1 MSDPFETYDLL
12 CDSYIRYI
20 QTILGFNNNKLEE
33 ERDKLLRENGLL
45 FQAPRFEPIMPYP
58 SSGQTLSQL
67 CNHLGLVADIGDFLA
82 QGGDDGLSPKDRPL
96 YEHQASAFESS
107 VIDGK
112 DVVVTTGTGS
122 GKTECFLL
130 PIFSYLIKES
140 TNWNSYRLRNANH
153 PWWQSLERRTGKYV
167 PQRQGENRPAALRA
181 LILYP
186 LNALVED
193 QLMRLRRACDSPEAR
208 RWLDRHR
215 GENRFYFGR
224 YTSLT
229 PVSGHKTSRNLSR
242 LQRQLDRA
250 HMQATK
256 VHDSEEKRFFFPS
269 TEVDTAEMWSR
280 WDMQKYPP
288 DILITNYS
296 MLNIMLIRDLEE
308 PMFENTKKWLEQQ
321 DSLFH
326 LVVDEL
332 HSYRGTAGSEVAYL
346 LRTLFDRLGLA
357 PDSPKL
363 RIIASSASLEGDEG
377 QEEEG
382 RKYLHQ
388 FFARRKD
395 FKAIGSPQHPDESVK
410 LQKCL
415 KHAEQFEAFDQDKDS
430 IQLDKI
436 LSELDI
442 KSAVAQ
448 LCYHNGKFH
457 ASTLEEM
464 VEKANEI
471 NSTSITEPRVFT
483 QR

>member
-1 MSDPFETYDLL
+1 
-12 CDSYIRYI
+12 
-20 QTILGFNNNKLEE
+20 
-33 ERDKLLRENGLL
+33 
-45 FQAPRFEPIMPYP
+45 MPYP

-96 YEHQASAFESS
+96 YEHHASAFESS

-140 TNWNSYRLRNANH
+140 TNWKSYGLRNANH

-229 PVSGHKTSRNLSR
+229 PVSGHKTSRNRSR

-280 WDMQKYPP
+280 WDMQEHPP

-296 MLNIMLIRDLEE
+296 MLNIMLIRELEQ
-308 PMFENTKKWLEQQ
+308 PMFEKTKKWLEKE
-321 DSLFH
+321 DSVFH
-326 LVVDEL
+326 LVV
-332 HSYRGTAGSEVAYL
+332 
-346 LRTLFDRLGLA
+346 
-357 PDSPKL
+357 
-363 RIIASSASLEGDEG
+363 DEG

-395 FKAIGSPQHPDESVK
+395 FKSIGSPQHPDESVK

-415 KHAEQFEAFDQDKDS
+415 KHAEQFEAFDQDKTPFS
-430 IQLDKI
+430 WIR
-436 LSELDI
+436 
-442 KSAVAQ
+442 
-448 LCYHNGKFH
+448 F
-457 ASTLEEM
+457 
-464 VEKANEI
+464 
-471 NSTSITEPRVFT
+471 
-483 QR
+483 